1 MEPCLEAMMF
11 MPLRS
16 AVLCQDCLAVSN
28 GKNVCPCCGSKSI
41 ANIEPW
47 LQRKPEQTETAA

>member
-1 MEPCLEAMMF
+1 MEPCLEAIMF
-11 MPLRS
+11 IPLS
-16 AVLCQDCLAVSN
+16 QAVLCEDCQAVSN
-28 GKNVCPCCGSKSI
+28 GKNACPHCGSKSI